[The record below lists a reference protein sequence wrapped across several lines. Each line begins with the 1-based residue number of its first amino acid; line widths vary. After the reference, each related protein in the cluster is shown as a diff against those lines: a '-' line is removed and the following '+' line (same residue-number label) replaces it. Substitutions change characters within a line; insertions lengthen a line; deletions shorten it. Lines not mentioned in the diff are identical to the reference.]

1 MFSAYRIGSYR
12 HMLNTMLETLKHFV
26 YGQGQTCWDVLR
38 LWGSHHIP
46 SGDTM
51 IHQVRES
58 QTNSLYDRD
67 WNRPQFGAPREL
79 GWGQALSK
87 CWIHVRVSYP
97 TGDEKPKIDVIF
109 IESVKKMSYLCNP
122 KTWIIKSNIPKR
134 LLVESCW
141 LPGFPWPRISQVW
154 RQHQID
160 GTQERHL
167 DRQPCF
173 TSGASL
179 QPIHPPNKPK

>member
-1 MFSAYRIGSYR
+1 MRYFDVPCQAWSIIERCCVTGRLPHIQSLQLCFDVGTSDIECESKICFSAYRIGSYR

-109 IESVKKMSYLCNP
+109 IESV
-122 KTWIIKSNIPKR
+122 
-134 LLVESCW
+134 
-141 LPGFPWPRISQVW
+141 
-154 RQHQID
+154 
-160 GTQERHL
+160 
-167 DRQPCF
+167 
-173 TSGASL
+173 
-179 QPIHPPNKPK
+179 